1 MTSTQQTAALFK
13 PIKVGRLTLQHRVV
27 LAPLTRLR
35 AYASHVPGPQQAS
48 YYSQRGSTPGTLL
61 ITEATFI
68 SHDAGGYAHVPGIYT
83 DAQIQGWKEVR
94 ALLWSVPN
102 PSHGVFMIASGHG
115 RRPCR
120 GIVHLPPTLGTW
132 SNCRHRCTREA
143 GPTFT
148 VRLRIVRRVDWPV
161 EGTSSID
168 RGRDSR
174 LHCRV
179 RKSGKQRCTSCWIR
193 RSGDTQRKRLSPRS
207 VPSNSV
213 QQAHG

>member
-83 DAQIQGWKEVR
+83 DAQIQGWKEVS
-94 ALLWSVPN
+94 APLSIVPN
-102 PSHGVFMIASGHG
+102 PSHGVFVIARRSRMPSMRKDHTSSSNSGHL
-115 RRPCR
+115 
-120 GIVHLPPTLGTW
+120 VVPP
-132 SNCRHRCTREA
+132 
-143 GPTFT
+143 
-148 VRLRIVRRVDWPV
+148 I
-161 EGTSSID
+161 
-168 RGRDSR
+168 
-174 LHCRV
+174 
-179 RKSGKQRCTSCWIR
+179 
-193 RSGDTQRKRLSPRS
+193 
-207 VPSNSV
+207 
-213 QQAHG
+213 

>member
-1 MTSTQQTAALFK
+1 MTSTQQTPALFK

-94 ALLWSVPN
+94 ALLSIVLD
-102 PSHGVFMIASGHG
+102 PSHSVFVTTSGHG
-115 RRPCR
+115 RRPCQ

-132 SNCRHRCTREA
+132 SNRRYRCTREA
-143 GPTFT
+143 GPAFT
-148 VRLRIVRRVDWPV
+148 TRFCIVSRVDRPV

-168 RGRDSR
+168 RGRDPR
-174 LHCRV
+174 LHRRV
-179 RKSGKQRCTSCWIR
+179 RKSGKQRRTPCWIR
-193 RSGDTQRKRLSPRS
+193 WGGDTQRKRLSPRS